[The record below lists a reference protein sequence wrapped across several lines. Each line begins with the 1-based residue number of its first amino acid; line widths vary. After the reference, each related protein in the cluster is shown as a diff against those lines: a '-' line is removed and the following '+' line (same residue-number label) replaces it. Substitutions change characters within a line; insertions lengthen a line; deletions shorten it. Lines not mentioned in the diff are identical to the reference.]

1 MEGGI
6 LRPVGKLS
14 VFVLLPVAA
23 VAALVIAVTRSGSP
37 RAVPDPPAAVT
48 VHRDV
53 VGRPIPAGFVG
64 LSTELSSLY
73 SYTGP
78 DPKAINPVFEQL
90 VRNLAPGQRPVFRLG
105 GDTTDSTWWPGHD
118 KHQPRGIR
126 YGLTPRWLHVAHA
139 LAEGIDPNM
148 LIGINLES
156 DSRSLAGAEAHAVV
170 TGIGSKWIGGLELGN
185 EPELYGGLAWYE
197 LDGHKFYG
205 RPHNYDFRD
214 FVSDFTRISGALKG
228 APLAGPNIGSPHWFK
243 YLGPFLRDEP
253 RVKEAT
259 LHRYPLKRCSASA
272 HLTIGELLAQ
282 SSSRGLA
289 NTVRRW
295 VGVAHAH
302 HVPVRIDEMNAVSC
316 GGDPGVS
323 NVFASALWSVD
334 ALFEMARVGVDG
346 VNIHTRPDVSG
357 ELFSFT
363 EKHGNWRATMH
374 PEYYGLLMFAQA
386 TGPGAR
392 LLRVS
397 GSPAGQ
403 VKVWATRAADGR
415 VNVILINKSQDRHR
429 IVTLRIDGASGPAT
443 LERLEAPSASA
454 KADVTLDGR
463 RIGAERGV
471 LVGRPATVSVAPHG
485 GRYVVRMPAASAAM
499 LTLPAS

>member
-1 MEGGI
+1 M
-6 LRPVGKLS
+6 GKLS
-14 VFVLLPVAA
+14 VLVLLPLAA
-23 VAALVIAVTRSGSP
+23 VAALAVAVTRGGSP
-37 RAVPDPPAAVT
+37 RAVSDPPAAVT
-48 VHRDV
+48 VQRGV

-73 SYTGP
+73 SYTGSNP
-78 DPKAINPVFEQL
+78 RAINPVFEQL

-118 KHQPRGIR
+118 KHQPLGIR
-126 YGLTPRWLHVAHA
+126 YGLTSRWLHVAHA
-139 LAEGIDPNM
+139 LAEGINPNM
-148 LIGINLES
+148 LIGINLEA

-170 TGIGSKWIGGLELGN
+170 TGIGSRWIGGLELGN

-197 LDGHKFYG
+197 LDGHRFYG

-253 RVKEAT
+253 RVKMAT

-272 HLTIGELLAQ
+272 RLTIGELLAQ

-363 EKHGNWRATMH
+363 QKHGTWRAEMH
-374 PEYYGLLMFAQA
+374 ARVLRPVDVRPGHRSRSAPAQ
-386 TGPGAR
+386 G
-392 LLRVS
+392 LRVS
-397 GSPAGQ
+397 RRPGQGVGHASRRRSGQCGPDQQEPGPPAHRDAAHRRRLRARDARTPRGTEREREGGRDARWTEDRRRARRAGGSAGDRLGRPPRGPVHGQDAGGERRHAEPAG
-403 VKVWATRAADGR
+403 V
-415 VNVILINKSQDRHR
+415 
-429 IVTLRIDGASGPAT
+429 
-443 LERLEAPSASA
+443 
-454 KADVTLDGR
+454 
-463 RIGAERGV
+463 
-471 LVGRPATVSVAPHG
+471 VA
-485 GRYVVRMPAASAAM
+485 VRSI
-499 LTLPAS
+499 S